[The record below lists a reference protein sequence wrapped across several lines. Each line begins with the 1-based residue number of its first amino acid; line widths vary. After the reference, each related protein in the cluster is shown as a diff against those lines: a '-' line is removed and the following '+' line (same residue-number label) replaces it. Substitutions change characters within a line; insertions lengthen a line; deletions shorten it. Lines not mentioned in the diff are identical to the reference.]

1 MIIKQAITIYNKQ
14 LEVFKNGSK
23 FDIYLYVMRVS
34 NISDNGVSISIDFV
48 GINAVGENKN
58 DIEKHLNRA
67 YELKQN
73 LDSLFDKNYR
83 W

>member
-1 MIIKQAITIYNKQ
+1 
-14 LEVFKNGSK
+14 
-23 FDIYLYVMRVS
+23 MRVS